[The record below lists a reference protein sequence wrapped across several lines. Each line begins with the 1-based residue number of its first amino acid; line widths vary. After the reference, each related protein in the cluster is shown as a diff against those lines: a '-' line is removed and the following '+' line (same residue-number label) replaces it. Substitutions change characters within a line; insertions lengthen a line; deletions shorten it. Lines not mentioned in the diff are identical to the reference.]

1 MKAKTKKPARTK
13 AQSNGKASDK
23 KSTSNRTGALN
34 DSSSALPSPDQS
46 RFVNDLLVRGEA
58 AKLTPDGKLPL
69 RATHIVEKQNK
80 DGSAVVRRARFK
92 LF

>member
-13 AQSNGKASDK
+13 AQSNGKATDK
-23 KSTSNRTGALN
+23 KSSKSQLVPSNEAPA
-34 DSSSALPSPDQS
+34 ALPGSDQS